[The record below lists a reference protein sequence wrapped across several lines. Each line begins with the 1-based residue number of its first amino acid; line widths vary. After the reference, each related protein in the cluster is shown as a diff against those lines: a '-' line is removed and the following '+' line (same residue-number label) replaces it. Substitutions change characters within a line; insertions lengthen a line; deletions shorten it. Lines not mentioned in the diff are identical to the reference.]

1 MNKML
6 MKNYREIPSALVP
19 YSQEHHHKFV
29 CLVLTMVVMFQPC
42 RSVVMLNG
50 SDRKVKD
57 VQGTVIWD
65 GLREVIFWR
74 EYLMDLALIQFF
86 LTFIFCIDNYI
97 TRTFLKN
104 YKWKTIQTDM
114 FSAENERF

>member
-29 CLVLTMVVMFQPC
+29 CLVLTMVVMFQLR
-42 RSVVMLNG
+42 RSIVMLNG
-50 SDRKVKD
+50 SDGKVKD

-65 GLREVIFWR
+65 GLWEVIFWR
-74 EYLMDLALIQFF
+74 EYLMDLAFVQFF
-86 LTFIFCIDNYI
+86 NIHFFCIGNYYI
-97 TRTFLKN
+97 TRSFFKS
-104 YKWKTIQTDM
+104 YK
-114 FSAENERF
+114 